1 MNYTIN
7 VLEAWKKKNIK
18 KNISK
23 PKTCGDEARFRGMT
37 QKTGKNP
44 GLFLNIT
51 LIIC

>member
-7 VLEAWKKKNIK
+7 VLVAWKKKHK

-23 PKTCGDEARFRGMT
+23 HKTCGDEARFRGMT